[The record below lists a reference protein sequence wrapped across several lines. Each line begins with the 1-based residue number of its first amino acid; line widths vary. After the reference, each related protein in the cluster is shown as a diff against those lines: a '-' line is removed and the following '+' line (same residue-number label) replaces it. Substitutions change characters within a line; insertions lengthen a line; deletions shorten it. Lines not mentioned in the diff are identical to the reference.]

1 MKSIV
6 LLAATAAAAS
16 AGVPTY
22 NHDIAPILYQHCA
35 SCHRPGQVAPFP
47 LLTYDDAHKRAALIA
62 TVTASRYMPPWKAES
77 GFGHFQDERR
87 LTDAQIALIRNWA
100 KNGAPE
106 GDPRQKPSP
115 PQFASGWLAGKP
127 DAVLTPDVSFHV
139 PADGRDV
146 FQCFVIPTDFDTDR
160 YVRTVEFH
168 PGNPRVVHHALFFLD
183 TSGRARKLDAETPE
197 PGYPCFGGP
206 RVLPTGGLGGWAPG
220 ATPEP
225 LPAGVAH
232 TIPKGADLVMQIH
245 YHPSGKPDIDQS
257 SVGVQFGGAP
267 SKGLASALM
276 GPRKIDLAPGDS
288 HHEITDS
295 LTIPEDL
302 DLIGITPH
310 SHWLCKEMKVEAHL
324 PNGQTEPLIWIKDW
338 DFNWQGTYRYA
349 APLHLPKGSRIDMR
363 YVYDNSA
370 DNPRNPSN
378 PPRYVR
384 FGEQTTDEMAFLFL
398 QVMLPSQADVPR
410 FRREM
415 LFTRVGQ
422 LFGRLVGQ
430 TPSPQ
435 STPH

>member
-1 MKSIV
+1 MKSFV
-6 LLAATAAAAS
+6 LFALFAAGAAAAPAS
-16 AGVPTY
+16 TPTY
-22 NHDIAPILYQHCA
+22 NHDIAPILAQNCA

-47 LLTYDDAHKRAALIA
+47 LLSYDDAHKRAALIA
-62 TVTASRYMPPWKAES
+62 TVTASRYMPPWKADPAY
-77 GFGHFQDERR
+77 GHFRDERR
-87 LTDAQIALIRNWA
+87 LTGAQIGLIRDWA
-100 KNGAPE
+100 RNGAPE
-106 GDPRQKPSP
+106 GDPRQKPAP

-127 DAVLTPDVSFHV
+127 DAVLTPDQGFHV

-146 FQCFVIPTDFDTDR
+146 FQCFVIPTDFDAER

-168 PGNPRVVHHALFFLD
+168 AGNPRVVHHALFFLD

-220 ATPEP
+220 ATPQP
-225 LPAGVAH
+225 LPSGVAH

-245 YHPSGKPDIDQS
+245 YHPSGKPENDRS
-257 SVGVQFGGAP
+257 SVGVQFGDAP
-267 SKGLASALM
+267 VKGLTSALM
-276 GPRKIDLAPGDS
+276 GPRKIDLPAGDA

-295 LTIPEDL
+295 LVIPEDL

-310 SHWLCKEMKVEAHL
+310 AHWLCKDMKVDAHL
-324 PNGQTEPLIWIKDW
+324 PNGHTEPLIWIRDW

-349 APLHLPKGSRIDMR
+349 EPVHLPKGTRIEMR

-378 PPRYVR
+378 PPRYVH

-398 QVMLPSQADVPR
+398 QVMLPSQSDVPR

-422 LFGRLVGQ
+422 LFGR
-430 TPSPQ
+430 
-435 STPH
+435 